1 MHYFFQ
7 WKTIFEFLFI
17 IFIFAVVL
25 IGGELASYEINLFI
39 YD

>member
-1 MHYFFQ
+1 MNFFFQ
-7 WKTIFEFLFI
+7 WKTILEFLFI

-25 IGGELASYEINLFI
+25 IGGELTSHQINLFV